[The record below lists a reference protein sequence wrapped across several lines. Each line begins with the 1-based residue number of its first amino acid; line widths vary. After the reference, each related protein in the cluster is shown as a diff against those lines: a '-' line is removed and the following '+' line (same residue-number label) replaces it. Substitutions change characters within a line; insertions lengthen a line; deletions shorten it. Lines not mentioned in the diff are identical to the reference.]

1 MRARL
6 FITLLLLGAALP
18 GVAAPAEGG
27 DGIVPEGARVV
38 TLACLPEVPR
48 GAEANRTVRLTPA
61 GVPMALYRGRL
72 FTLPERPDA
81 TPADWAPPPDPEPLR
96 DFCWLD
102 EHTLAL
108 LRTSALDF
116 VRDGQVVRGVALP
129 SRGMRLARADSG
141 HCYVFGGVTDPL
153 GREVLLV
160 GADGALRNLFRAP
173 ATVTAVAG
181 DGANTFVA
189 VGPMVYYMAPKQEPR
204 AIFQEREPIL
214 ELAHVPSVG
223 VFYRT
228 AGGVGCIENPVS
240 GAVFLQGAVESID
253 GRSGRLVL
261 LTPAREVL
269 LIAPLA
275 GFPRL
280 VQDVRQLAAKKERP

>member
-1 MRARL
+1 MRARP

-18 GVAAPAEGG
+18 GAAAPADGS

-48 GAEANRTVRLTPA
+48 GAEANRTVRLTPS

-72 FTLPERPDA
+72 FVLNERPDSVL
-81 TPADWAPPPDPEPLR
+81 ADWMPPPDPEPVR

-116 VRDGQVVRGVALP
+116 VRDGKVVRGVALP

-160 GADGALRNLFRAP
+160 GADGTLRNLFRAP
-173 ATVTAVAG
+173 AAVTAVAG
-181 DGANTFVA
+181 DGVNTFVA
-189 VGPMVYYMAPKQEPR
+189 VGPMVYFMAPKQEPR
-204 AIFQEREPIL
+204 AIFQERVPIL
-214 ELAHVPSVG
+214 ELAHVPSIG

-228 AGGVGCIENPVS
+228 VGGVGCIENPAS
-240 GAVFLQGAVESID
+240 GAVFLQGGIESID

-261 LTPAREVL
+261 LTSDREVL

-275 GFPRL
+275 GFPRV
-280 VQDVRQLAAKKERP
+280 VQDVRQLAAKKGRP